1 MPESGYQVLSS
12 EREEEVRF
20 QFTPNIAR
28 TRWNHIEDLDTFFTR
43 IYLYHQR
50 HGFLCLLLQAALDL
64 LQVVFLLVF
73 SLFLFYCIDYPVLF
87 RDKPADPGKGTN
99 STDKV
104 RLSDVILPTSK
115 CISQF
120 TFLTY
125 LYMLPL
131 LIFAIFRLMKLFS
144 VAYHYGDI
152 KAFYNI
158 ALHIPDKELEN
169 YTWREIVQKVIEAQK
184 EQHMCIHKLDLT
196 ELDIYQ
202 RILRTKNY
210 LIALLNKSIL
220 PTRFNI
226 PFLGEL
232 TYFSHGMK
240 YNLNL
245 LLFWG
250 PWSPFENNWHL
261 KPEYKQAGKRL
272 ELAQSLRKAI
282 GWVALVNLLLCPVV
296 FTWQLIYK
304 LCDNAQMVKNEPSVL
319 SVRMWSLYSKIYL
332 RHFNELDHELSAR
345 LSRAY
350 VPAAKYL
357 QSFAAPISVII
368 AKNTMFF
375 TSAIMVPILALT
387 IYDDSILTIEH
398 MITILSGLSLL
409 FLICRSLVDDE
420 KEIVCQESLMTAVLA
435 EVHYLPDSWVGKAHT
450 QQVSNQFSQIFPFK
464 ANYLI
469 NELISPLV
477 TPFILLFWLRP
488 RALEIVDFY
497 RNYTAEVAGVG
508 DVCAFSMMNLRK
520 NGNPTWRSPGPN
532 TSENPVSKLPQ
543 VDQAE
548 DGKIEMS
555 LLNFSV
561 RNPTWDPVD
570 IEAKE
575 FVEEIIAKTR
585 KVYPA
590 TSESFMDPII
600 QHEITNSNLHIAEIP
615 SCLLGLD
622 QSTRLLHKEGLTG
635 RPNRINTN
643 SIMCSSAF
651 TTSDYLVSIELNQ
664 SALLLHSIHR
674 KQLEERGSFASTSV
688 APSTSQKTNIPVQER
703 TPLLK
708 PGARIV

>member
-1 MPESGYQVLSS
+1 MPESGYQVLNSD
-12 EREEEVRF
+12 REEEVHF
-20 QFTPNIAR
+20 QFTPNVAR

-50 HGFLCLLLQAALDL
+50 HGFICLILQAALDL

-87 RDKPADPGKGTN
+87 RDKPVDSGKGVNT
-99 STDKV
+99 TDKV
-104 RLSDVILPTSK
+104 KISDVILPASK
-115 CISQF
+115 CISHF

-131 LIFAIFRLMKLFS
+131 LIFVIFRLMKLFS
-144 VAYHYGDI
+144 VAYHYADI

-169 YTWREIVQKVIEAQK
+169 YTWREIILKVINAQK
-184 EQHMCIHKLDLT
+184 EQHMCIHKLELT

-210 LIALLNKSIL
+210 LIALLNKSVL
-220 PTRFNI
+220 PTQFNI
-226 PFLGEL
+226 PLIGD
-232 TYFSHGMK
+232 TVYFSHGMK

-261 KPEYKQAGKRL
+261 KPEYKQPGKRL
-272 ELAQSLRKAI
+272 ELAESMRKAI
-282 GWVALVNLLLCPVV
+282 GWVAFVNLLLCPVV

-304 LCDNAQMVKNEPSVL
+304 LCDNAQIIKNEPSVL
-319 SVRMWSLYSKIYL
+319 SVRIWSLYSKIYL

-350 VPAAKYL
+350 VPATKYL
-357 QSFAAPISVII
+357 QSFGAPISVII

-375 TSAIMVPILALT
+375 TSAIMVPILVLT
-387 IYDDSILTIEH
+387 VYDDSILTIEH

-409 FLICRSLVDDE
+409 FIICRGLVDDE
-420 KEIVCQESLMTAVLA
+420 KEIVCQESLLTAVLA

-477 TPFILLFWLRP
+477 TPFILYFWLRP
-488 RALEIVDFY
+488 KALEIVDFY
-497 RNYTAEVAGVG
+497 RNYTADVAGVG

-520 NGNPTWRSPGPN
+520 NGNPAWRSPGFI
-532 TSENPVSKLPQ
+532 TTDNPLSKLPQ

-548 DGKIEMS
+548 DGKVEMS

-585 KVYPA
+585 KVY
-590 TSESFMDPII
+590 SSSDIDIDPII
-600 QHEITNSNLHIAEIP
+600 QHEILNSNLHIADIP

-635 RPNRINTN
+635 RPNRLNSS
-643 SIMCSSAF
+643 SIMRSSIF
-651 TTSDYLVSIELNQ
+651 TTSDYSASMELNQ
-664 SALLLHSIHR
+664 SALLLHNIHR
-674 KQLEERGSFASTSV
+674 KQLEERGNISNTSV
-688 APSTSQKTNIPVQER
+688 IQSTSQKSNTSVQER

-708 PGARIV
+708 PNPRIV